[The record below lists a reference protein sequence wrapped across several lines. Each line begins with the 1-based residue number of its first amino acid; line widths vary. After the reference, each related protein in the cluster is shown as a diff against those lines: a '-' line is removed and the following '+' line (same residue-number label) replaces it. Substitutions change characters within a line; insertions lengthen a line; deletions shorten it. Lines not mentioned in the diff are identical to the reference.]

1 MLLENAKILV
11 GDDSILARKQLKD
24 VLTSFGAKNFID
36 AANGQEAIDQYKAEK
51 PDLVF
56 LDIVMPVKDGIAA
69 VQEICEF
76 DASADI
82 VIVSSVGTQH
92 QLKQSNR
99 SRCKG
104 LCSETFKCRT
114 GGEILLRF
122 DLKGDKLCI
131 HNFLATIFWKKTS
144 LPQNSF

>member
-82 VIVSSVGTQH
+82 VRIFCRNTASVKTG
-92 QLKQSNR
+92 NR

-114 GGEILLRF
+114 GGEYY
-122 DLKGDKLCI
+122 
-131 HNFLATIFWKKTS
+131 
-144 LPQNSF
+144 

>member
-11 GDDSILARKQLKD
+11 GDDSILARRQLKD

-69 VQEICEF
+69 VQEIFEF

-92 QLKQSNR
+92 QLKQAIEAGAKDFVQNPLNAEQVENII
-99 SRCKG
+99 K
-104 LCSETFKCRT
+104 
-114 GGEILLRF
+114 IRF
-122 DLKGDKLCI
+122 EGI
-131 HNFLATIFWKKTS
+131 
-144 LPQNSF
+144 